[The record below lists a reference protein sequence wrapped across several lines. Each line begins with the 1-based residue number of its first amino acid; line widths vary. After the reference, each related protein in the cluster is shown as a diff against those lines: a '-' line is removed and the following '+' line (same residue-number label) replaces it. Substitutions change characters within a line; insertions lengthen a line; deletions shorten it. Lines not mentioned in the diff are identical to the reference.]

1 MINIKKTMSDF
12 RLPRYKSKMV
22 SMNRPCKIFL
32 TTIYID
38 SDKKLNLRLHEARFN
53 FSMVCSVLRNQSR
66 VLIFLWR
73 SLGQSC
79 ELEQH
84 PLGISLI
91 LLYFFNNLST
101 ISVCVTFSVLLL
113 LVAECIG
120 QFFIRKNNQ
129 ISIFSF

>member
-32 TTIYID
+32 TTICID

-84 PLGISLI
+84 PPWYFINFVIFFQQPVNDFRLCNISCLA
-91 LLYFFNNLST
+91 ST
-101 ISVCVTFSVLLL
+101 GCRMYWT
-113 LVAECIG
+113 
-120 QFFIRKNNQ
+120 
-129 ISIFSF
+129 IFYTEK

>member
-1 MINIKKTMSDF
+1 
-12 RLPRYKSKMV
+12 
-22 SMNRPCKIFL
+22 MNRPCKIFL

-38 SDKKLNLRLHEARFN
+38 SDKKLDLRLHEARLN
-53 FSMVCSVLRNQSR
+53 FAMVCSILTNQSR

-84 PLGISLI
+84 TLGILLI

-101 ISVCVTFSVLLL
+101 ISVCVTFSVLLI
-113 LVAECIG
+113 LVAGCIG
-120 QFFIRKNNQ
+120 KFVIRKDSQ